1 MLVCILSNRPEA
13 ATHYASILQELG
25 ITESE
30 VTNNIMDLFD
40 LLTYRPVCGIALDIP
55 AIVRASEQGK
65 QLLNNISEIYPIVKL
80 NWAPGKEIRAVGN
93 RFLSTKEPPL
103 ESFILAC
110 RTFQPRT
117 WRKYERLNKVV
128 NLYWSAER
136 ATRNRAFTLD
146 VSRGGC
152 FVCTLEPPAINSI
165 ISLDLLTEERTVQA
179 RVTWVNKWG
188 EMERA
193 PGFGCEYLEET

>member
-1 MLVCILSNRPEA
+1 MLVCILSNRPEVA
-13 ATHYASILQELG
+13 AHYAAVLQRLG
-25 ITESE
+25 IEETEIAAD
-30 VTNNIMDLFD
+30 IMDLFD
-40 LLTYRPVCGIALDIP
+40 HLTGRPVCGIALDIP

-65 QLLNNISEIYPIVKL
+65 QLVNSISEIYPIVKL

-117 WRKYERLNKVV
+117 WRKYERLDKVV
-128 NLYWSAER
+128 NLYWSTAGT
-136 ATRNRAFTLD
+136 TRNRGFTLD
-146 VSRGGC
+146 ISRGGC
-152 FVCTLEPPAINSI
+152 FVCTLDPPDANSI
-165 ISLDLLTEERTVQA
+165 ITLELLAEERTVQA
-179 RVTWVNKWG
+179 RVTWVNKWN

-193 PGFGCEYLEET
+193 PGFGCEYLDE